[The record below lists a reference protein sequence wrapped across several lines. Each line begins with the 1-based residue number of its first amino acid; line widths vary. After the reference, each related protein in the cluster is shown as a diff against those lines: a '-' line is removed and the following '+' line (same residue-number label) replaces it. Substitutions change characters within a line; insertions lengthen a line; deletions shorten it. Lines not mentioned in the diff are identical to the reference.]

1 MPDID
6 MKDKKEEEKKDKKP
20 DEEDKDKEEPKKE
33 PPTPLAEI
41 KTNVV
46 HIERAVSTIE
56 PRFTHRVLRTLS
68 ALRKR
73 IDDGVLRGAV
83 EDVFPKDSQNKSS
96 LLSWLGPAPPSQPQE
111 MDVDSSASA
120 SASAPGTK
128 PPTPTAEP
136 VPEVDVY
143 FRLLILHHILKQSNN
158 GADKDKLSKAK
169 ELAQETVQKMH
180 ALNRRS
186 MDPIA
191 ARFWFAVERTYEL
204 IGDLA
209 EARPMF
215 LSAQRTAALR
225 HDDDTQASLINRL
238 LRSYLAYSLYDQ
250 ADKLVSKTT
259 FPASAGNPQLARY
272 HYYLGRIKAVQ
283 LNYSDAHTNLQQSI
297 RRAPPA
303 KVAPG
308 FYQAVHKLFVVV
320 ELLMGDIPDR
330 SIFRHPV
337 LEKALIG
344 YFEIVKAVRTGS
356 LSQFQQTLSKH
367 ASLFQADK
375 THTLITRLRQNVIK
389 TGIRR
394 LSLSYSLISLKDIC
408 VKLHLDSEEDA
419 EYIVGKAI
427 RDGVIEGKL
436 VHEKGWMECSGAGGT
451 KRGYGPEVADVF
463 GRRIGYCLELHNES
477 VKAMRYPLNAHRK
490 ELADAAG
497 AREREKELV
506 KEIQEGDLDDEDGD
520 F

>member
-1 MPDID
+1 MPSE
-6 MKDKKEEEKKDKKP
+6 MKSEKEDKKDEKKQEIKEEE
-20 DEEDKDKEEPKKE
+20 EVKKE

-41 KTNVV
+41 KGNFVL
-46 HIERAVSTIE
+46 IDRAVSTLE
-56 PRFTHRVLRTLS
+56 PRFTHRVLRTLTTLVKKIDVAIIRNAIEEVYPKES
-68 ALRKR
+68 ATKTT
-73 IDDGVLRGAV
+73 
-83 EDVFPKDSQNKSS
+83 
-96 LLSWLGPAPPSQPQE
+96 LLSWLPSSTTE
-111 MDVDSSASA
+111 DVDMQVDSIPTSATTA
-120 SASAPGTK
+120 K
-128 PPTPTAEP
+128 PVPITSEP
-136 VPEVDVY
+136 VPEIDIY
-143 FRLLILHHILKQSNN
+143 LRLLIINQLLKT
-158 GADKDKLSKAK
+158 GGDISKAK
-169 ELAQETVQKMH
+169 DLSFETVKKMQ

-186 MDPIA
+186 LDSIA
-191 ARFWFAVERTYEL
+191 AKVWFAVERAFEL
-204 IGDLA
+204 GGDLA

-215 LSAQRTAALR
+215 LAAQRTAALR

-259 FPASAGNPQLARY
+259 FPASAGNPQYARY

-283 LNYSDAHTNLQQSI
+283 LNYSDAHTNLQQAI

-303 KVAPG
+303 TVAPG

-337 LEKALIG
+337 LEKPLKG

-356 LSQFQQTLSKH
+356 LSQFQQTVLKH
-367 ASLFQADK
+367 ATLFQADK

-394 LSLSYSLISLKDIC
+394 LSLAYSLISLKDIC

-427 RDGVIEGKL
+427 RDGVIDGRL
-436 VHEKGWMECSGAGGT
+436 VHEKGWMTCGGAGGV
-451 KRGYGPEVADVF
+451 KRGYGAEVAETF
-463 GRRIGYCLELHNES
+463 SRRIGYCLELHNQS

-490 ELADAAG
+490 ELADAEG
-497 AREREKELV
+497 AREREKELA
-506 KEIQEGDLDDEDGD
+506 KEIQEGDLDDEDLGGE

>member
-1 MPDID
+1 
-6 MKDKKEEEKKDKKP
+6 MKSTEKEDQKDDKKQET
-20 DEEDKDKEEPKKE
+20 KEEVKKE

-41 KTNVV
+41 KGNFVL
-46 HIERAVSTIE
+46 IDRAVSTLE
-56 PRFTHRVLRTLS
+56 PRFTHRVLKTLTTLVKKIDEKIIRNAIEEVYPKES
-68 ALRKR
+68 ATKT
-73 IDDGVLRGAV
+73 A
-83 EDVFPKDSQNKSS
+83 
-96 LLSWLGPAPPSQPQE
+96 LLSWLPASPSEDVEMQIESSSTSTTTTKPAP
-111 MDVDSSASA
+111 V
-120 SASAPGTK
+120 T
-128 PPTPTAEP
+128 TEP
-136 VPEVDVY
+136 VPEIDIY
-143 FRLLILHHILKQSNN
+143 LRLLIIHQLLKST
-158 GADKDKLSKAK
+158 GSVSEAKDLSV
-169 ELAQETVQKMH
+169 ETVKKMQ

-186 MDPIA
+186 LDSIA
-191 ARFWFAVERTYEL
+191 AKVWFAVERSFEL
-204 IGDLA
+204 DGDLA
-209 EARPMF
+209 EARPLF
-215 LSAQRTAALR
+215 LAAQRTAALR

-259 FPASAGNPQLARY
+259 FPVSAGNPQFARY

-283 LNYSDAHTNLQQSI
+283 LNYSDAHTNLQQAI

-303 KVAPG
+303 TLAPG

-330 SIFRHPV
+330 GIFRHPV
-337 LEKALIG
+337 LEKPLKG

-356 LSQFQQTLSKH
+356 LSQFQQTVLKH
-367 ASLFQADK
+367 AVLFQADK

-394 LSLSYSLISLKDIC
+394 LSLAYSLISLKDIC

-427 RDGVIEGKL
+427 RDGVIDGRL
-436 VHEKGWMECSGAGGT
+436 VHEKGWMACGGAGGV
-451 KRGYGPEVADVF
+451 KRGYGSEVAEVF
-463 GRRIGYCLELHNES
+463 TRRIGYCLELHNQS

-490 ELADAAG
+490 ELADAEG
-497 AREREKELV
+497 AREREKELA
-506 KEIQEGDLDDEDGD
+506 KEIQEGDLDDEDLGGD